1 VSLRALPLLLSL
13 AVLPGCV
20 ATPPPQPAPAPPA
33 ASTLALDQLRSEARK
48 LSAVTTSVLA
58 RRFLDATARLPHV
71 SPRTLY
77 TDATRSR
84 YLSARQAAALAPEQR
99 ATLTAVPVDEEAYY
113 ETNYGTP
120 LSYARPLDVLAAHG
134 VSLAPGARIFD
145 FGYGYVGHL
154 RLLASLGF
162 HATGVDVDP
171 MLRALYSEPGDQ
183 GNVQSEVPGD
193 GAAGSIRL
201 LDGHYP
207 ADAAVVHDVGSGYD
221 LVVSKNVLK
230 RGYIHPDRPA
240 DPKHLI
246 DLRVPDEA
254 VLQAFFAALSPGGAM
269 LIYNVCPALTPP
281 DKPFVPWSDGRSP
294 FSREAWKAAGF
305 EVVAF
310 DQDDTAAMNAVAHL
324 LGWGEDP
331 DDKWDIDHDLSVL
344 YTLVKRPR

>member
-1 VSLRALPLLLSL
+1 MRLRALLLLSL
-13 AVLPGCV
+13 AVLPGCAV
-20 ATPPPQPAPAPPA
+20 APRPPPAPAPSA
-33 ASTLALDQLRSEARK
+33 ASTPALDQLRSEARK
-48 LSAVTTSVLA
+48 LSAVTTSALA
-58 RRFLDATARLPHV
+58 RRFLDATVRLPHV
-71 SPRTLY
+71 SARTLY

-84 YLSARQAAALAPEQR
+84 YLSAREAAALPPEQR

-134 VSLAPGARIFD
+134 VTLRPGAQVFD

-183 GNVQSEVPGD
+183 GDVPGD
-193 GAAGSIRL
+193 GSPGSIRL

-207 ADAAVVHDVGSGYD
+207 ADAAVVHDVGPGYD

-246 DLRVPDEA
+246 DLRVPDDV
-254 VLQAFFAALSPGGAM
+254 VLRAFFAALAPGGAM

-294 FSREAWKAAGF
+294 FSREAWTAAGF

-310 DQDDTAAMNAVAHL
+310 DQDDTAAMNTVAHL
-324 LGWGEDP
+324 LGWGDDP